1 LVLSTLTKILVV
13 LLSVFSF
20 GLCGAVL
27 IYVGNENNYKALWE
41 EQIDSNQA
49 LLSNNKSL
57 NRQITEKI
65 EEWKKDELSYKQEIQ
80 RLNDEMLKLD
90 SDLRKAERTSTEYQ
104 NRVNSWVG
112 LLDSFQQTIGNL
124 EQSLKLTQ
132 QQLDKA
138 RETGIKD
145 QQELNEITASLIEK
159 IAQMQALERD
169 RRRFLEEKKS
179 LEDKLNQ
186 LFGTD
191 VVTEVPTT
199 VTPEPGVAKA
209 AQPIP
214 AGAPLNGLITEVG
227 ESLVTISIGADD
239 GVRKG
244 MVFHVTR
251 GGEFICDVVI
261 TDVDTNKAAGSLELK
276 MQQPRIGDN
285 VSTKL

>member
-1 LVLSTLTKILVV
+1 LSTLTKILVV
-13 LLSVFSF
+13 LLALFSF
-20 GLCGAVL
+20 GLCGAVV
-27 IYVGNENNYKALWE
+27 IYVGNANNYKALWE
-41 EQIDSNQA
+41 EQIDTYQA
-49 LLSNNKSL
+49 LLSDNESL

-65 EEWKKDELSYKQEIQ
+65 EEWKNDELTYKQEIQ
-80 RLNDEMLKLD
+80 QLNDEKFQLESEK
-90 SDLRKAERTSTEYQ
+90 RKYERTSTEYQ
-104 NRVNSWVG
+104 NRVNSWLG
-112 LLDSFQQTIGNL
+112 LLNSFEQTITNL
-124 EQSLKLTQ
+124 ETSLKVTQ

-145 QQELNEITASLIEK
+145 QQQLNQITASLIEK

-169 RRRFLEEKKS
+169 RRLFLEEKKT

-186 LFGTD
+186 LFGAD
-191 VVTEVPTT
+191 AITEVPTT

>member
-1 LVLSTLTKILVV
+1 MSTLTKILVV
-13 LLSVFSF
+13 LLAVFSF
-20 GLCGAVL
+20 GLCGAVVT
-27 IYVGNENNYKALWE
+27 YVGNANNYKAMLD
-41 EQIDSNQA
+41 EQKDSNKV
-49 LLSNNKSL
+49 LTSNNESL
-57 NRQITEKI
+57 KRQINEKI
-65 EEWKKDELSYKQEIQ
+65 EEWKKDELAYTQQIQ
-80 RLNDEMLKLD
+80 KLNDEMLQLESEK
-90 SDLRKAERTSTEYQ
+90 RKAERTSTEYQ

-124 EQSLKLTQ
+124 EQSLKVTQ

-138 RETGIKD
+138 RERGIKD
-145 QQELNEITASLIEK
+145 QQELNQITASLIEK
-159 IAQMQALERD
+159 IAQMQALEAD

-186 LFGTD
+186 LFGAD
-191 VVTEVPTT
+191 IAAEVPTT
-199 VTPEPGVAKA
+199 VTPEPGVARA
-209 AQPIP
+209 APSISTS
-214 AGAPLNGLITEVG
+214 APLNGLITEVG

-244 MVFHVTR
+244 MVFHATR

-261 TDVDTNKAAGSLELK
+261 TDVDTSKAAGSLELK

>member
-1 LVLSTLTKILVV
+1 LSTLTKILVV
-13 LLSVFSF
+13 LLALFSF
-20 GLCGAVL
+20 GLCGAVV
-27 IYVGNENNYKALWE
+27 IYVGNANNYKALWE

-49 LLSNNKSL
+49 LLSNNKSI
-57 NRQITEKI
+57 NRQMTEKI
-65 EEWKKDELSYKQEIQ
+65 EEWKNDELTYKQEIQ

-90 SDLRKAERTSTEYQ
+90 GERRKAERTSTEYQ

-145 QQELNEITASLIEK
+145 QQELNQITASLIEK

-169 RRRFLEEKKS
+169 RRRFLEEKKT

-209 AQPIP
+209 AQAIP

>member
-1 LVLSTLTKILVV
+1 MSTLTKILVV
-13 LLSVFSF
+13 LLAVFSF
-20 GLCGAVL
+20 GLCGAVVT
-27 IYVGNENNYKALWE
+27 YVGNANNYKVMLD
-41 EQIDSNQA
+41 EQKDSNKV
-49 LLSNNKSL
+49 LTSNNESL
-57 NRQITEKI
+57 KRQINEKI
-65 EEWKKDELSYKQEIQ
+65 EEWKKDELAYTQQIQ
-80 RLNDEMLKLD
+80 KLNDEMLRLESEK
-90 SDLRKAERTSTEYQ
+90 RKAERTSTEYQ

-124 EQSLKLTQ
+124 EQSLKVTQ

-138 RETGIKD
+138 RERGVKD
-145 QQELNEITASLIEK
+145 QQELNQITASLIEK
-159 IAQMQALERD
+159 IAQMQALEAD

-186 LFGTD
+186 LFGAD
-191 VVTEVPTT
+191 IAADMPTT
-199 VTPEPGVAKA
+199 VTPEPGVARA
-209 AQPIP
+209 APSIP

-227 ESLVTISIGADD
+227 ESLITISIGADD

-261 TDVDTNKAAGSLELK
+261 TDVDTSKAAGSLELK

>member
-1 LVLSTLTKILVV
+1 MSTLTKILVV
-13 LLSVFSF
+13 LLAVFSF
-20 GLCGAVL
+20 GLCGAVVT
-27 IYVGNENNYKALWE
+27 YVGNANNYKAMLD
-41 EQIDSNQA
+41 EQKDSNKV
-49 LLSNNKSL
+49 LTSNNESL
-57 NRQITEKI
+57 KRQINEKI
-65 EEWKKDELSYKQEIQ
+65 EEWKKDELAYTQQIQ
-80 RLNDEMLKLD
+80 KLNDEMLQLESEK
-90 SDLRKAERTSTEYQ
+90 RKAERTSTEYQ

-124 EQSLKLTQ
+124 EQSLKVTQ

-138 RETGIKD
+138 RERGIKD
-145 QQELNEITASLIEK
+145 QQELNQITASLIEK
-159 IAQMQALERD
+159 IAQMQALEAD

-186 LFGTD
+186 LFGAD
-191 VVTEVPTT
+191 MAAEVPTT
-199 VTPEPGVAKA
+199 VTPEPGVARA
-209 AQPIP
+209 APSIA

-261 TDVDTNKAAGSLELK
+261 TDVDTSKAAGSLELK

>member
-1 LVLSTLTKILVV
+1 MSTLTKILVV
-13 LLSVFSF
+13 LLAVFSF
-20 GLCGAVL
+20 GLCGAVVT
-27 IYVGNENNYKALWE
+27 YVGNANNYKALWE

-57 NRQITEKI
+57 NRQMTEKI
-65 EEWKKDELSYKQEIQ
+65 EEWKKDELTYKQEIQ

-261 TDVDTNKAAGSLELK
+261 TDVDTSKAAGSLELK